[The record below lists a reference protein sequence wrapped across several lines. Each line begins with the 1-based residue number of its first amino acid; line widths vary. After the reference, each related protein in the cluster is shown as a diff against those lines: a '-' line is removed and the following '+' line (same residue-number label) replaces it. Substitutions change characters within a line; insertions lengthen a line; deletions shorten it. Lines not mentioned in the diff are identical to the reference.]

1 MRNKKGCIAFVLLL
15 LLMFS
20 ETFNTNTVFLCF
32 LRYKMSDQNLRFWP
46 QMHSIQCTGNGEK
59 YLILS
64 LVPPHGT
71 IGTKTVVWFLW

>member
-1 MRNKKGCIAFVLLL
+1 M
-15 LLMFS
+15 S
-20 ETFNTNTVFLCF
+20 E
-32 LRYKMSDQNLRFWP
+32 QNLRFWP